1 MLSVIGGLVGGI
13 GLFLLGMWLMTE
25 GLKVAAGDALRT
37 ILHRGTR
44 TPLRGLLSGAAI
56 TALVQHSGAVTVAT
70 IGFVNAG
77 FLSLFQSMWVIFGSN
92 IGTTMTGW
100 LVALVGF
107 EFNIAAFALPAVGL
121 GMALRLSGPRTRR
134 GALGQALAGFGVF
147 FIGLGVMQE
156 TFAGIDDSIPID
168 QLDTEGFDAIVLFI
182 AIGFL
187 LTTAMQSSSA
197 SLALGLTAAATGV
210 IPLVPAA
217 ALVIGANVGS
227 TTTAA
232 LSVIGATSNAKRVAA
247 AHIAFNLLT
256 GLVAALLLPW
266 LLGGILWLRDVL
278 DLGASPAPV
287 LALFHT
293 IFNILGVLLI
303 WPLARPLAR
312 YLAGRF
318 RTADEDAAKPRYLDD
333 TALAVPSFA
342 VTAAVRELQRIGG
355 LSLAIAQTGLAASQ
369 RIDPSL
375 DGRLSVVDRLAD
387 AVGEFV
393 TRIGP
398 HQAPNEISEAL
409 PEVLRAAQYYQAASL
424 AAHAADRLRTGLAGV
439 ASTPAAN
446 AIAAFRRRAT
456 QLLALADST
465 DDRFDVKAL
474 EQDLREV
481 EQSYDELKAAL
492 LRMGTERVLP
502 IPLLDQQLQQLSQM
516 RRAVQQVVK
525 AAQRLAGLSRLTRQ
539 ATVAPPS
546 DSTAGPPPVPAET
559 APPADPA
566 ASTLADPVDVAAP
579 ETPPPPPAAA
589 PPPR

>member
-1 MLSVIGGLVGGI
+1 MLQTIGGLIGGI

-25 GLKVAAGDALRT
+25 GLKVAAGEALQT
-37 ILHRGTR
+37 ILHKGTR
-44 TPLRGLLSGAAI
+44 TPLRGLLSGTAI

-147 FIGLGVMQE
+147 FIGLGVMQQ
-156 TFAGIDDSIPID
+156 TFAGLDDSIPMD
-168 QLDTEGFDAIVLFI
+168 RLDTEGFDAILLFI

-197 SLALGLTAAATGV
+197 SLALGLTAAASGV

-256 GLVAALLLPW
+256 GIVAALLLPW
-266 LLGGILWLRDVL
+266 LLTAIVWLRDLL
-278 DLGASPAPV
+278 DMAATPAPT

-293 IFNILGVLLI
+293 VFNILGVLLI

-312 YLAGRF
+312 LLAGRF
-318 RTADEDAAKPRYLDD
+318 RTAEEDAAKPRYLDD
-333 TALAVPSFA
+333 TALAVPTLA
-342 VTAAVRELQRIGG
+342 VSAAIRELQRIGG
-355 LSLAIAQTGLAASQ
+355 IARGMARSAIAEAP
-369 RIDPSL
+369 RIDPKL
-375 DGRLSVVDRLAD
+375 DGDLAAVDRLAD

-393 TRIGP
+393 TRI
-398 HQAPNEISEAL
+398 APTHAPREIAEAL
-409 PEVLRAAQYYQAASL
+409 PDVLRAAQYLQAVAL
-424 AAHAADRLRTGLAGV
+424 AAHGADRLRLGLAGLTT
-439 ASTPAAN
+439 TPAAP
-446 AIAAFRRRAT
+446 AVAAFKRRAGG
-456 QLLALADST
+456 LLDLADT
-465 DDRFDVKAL
+465 GAEGFDLDAL
-474 EQDLREV
+474 RHDLTEV

-492 LRMGTERVLP
+492 LRMGTERSLS
-502 IPLLDQQLQQLSQM
+502 IPLLDRQLQQLSQI
-516 RRAVQQVVK
+516 RRALQQTVK
-525 AAQRLAGLSRLTRQ
+525 AAQRLDALTALKRQ
-539 ATVAPPS
+539 ALAPPVTPS
-546 DSTAGPPPVPAET
+546 DDSRADTAETSEGAAPTAPAET
-559 APPADPA
+559 APPDSADRQA
-566 ASTLADPVDVAAP
+566 QKQ
-579 ETPPPPPAAA
+579 E
-589 PPPR
+589 